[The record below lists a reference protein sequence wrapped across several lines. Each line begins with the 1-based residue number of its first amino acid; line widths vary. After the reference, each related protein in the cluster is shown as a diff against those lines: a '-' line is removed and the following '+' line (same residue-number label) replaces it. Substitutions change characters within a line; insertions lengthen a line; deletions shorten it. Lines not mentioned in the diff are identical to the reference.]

1 MREFSTSRRF
11 ASAFPAHHA
20 AFSGLSSTY
29 SGTTTCRR
37 ASAAPFARLVHRKAR
52 DSRTRI
58 LWVAHKRWER
68 PVATISIA
76 KNHRL
81 SHKKAKDA
89 AEEIARDLKSRF
101 ALDYVWNGDRID
113 FERPGVSGSM
123 HVRKDQIQLDVSLSF
138 LLTPI
143 KPSIEREIH
152 AQLERLLGDKPKS
165 AKA

>member
-1 MREFSTSRRF
+1 LFECYGRSRHASRRRLKAAAKTSRRRDDDQSESQRGVF
-11 ASAFPAHHA
+11 
-20 AFSGLSSTY
+20 
-29 SGTTTCRR
+29 
-37 ASAAPFARLVHRKAR
+37 RLTVHRKAR

-76 KNHRL
+76 KKHRL

>member
-1 MREFSTSRRF
+1 M
-11 ASAFPAHHA
+11 
-20 AFSGLSSTY
+20 
-29 SGTTTCRR
+29 
-37 ASAAPFARLVHRKAR
+37 
-52 DSRTRI
+52 
-58 LWVAHKRWER
+58 
-68 PVATISIA
+68 ATISIA
-76 KNHRL
+76 KKHRL

-113 FERPGVSGSM
+113 FERPGVSGCM

-152 AQLERLLGDKPKS
+152 AQLERLLGDKSKS

>member
-1 MREFSTSRRF
+1 M
-11 ASAFPAHHA
+11 
-20 AFSGLSSTY
+20 
-29 SGTTTCRR
+29 
-37 ASAAPFARLVHRKAR
+37 
-52 DSRTRI
+52 
-58 LWVAHKRWER
+58 
-68 PVATISIA
+68 ATISIA
-76 KNHRL
+76 KKHRL

-101 ALDYVWNGDRID
+101 ALDYAWSGDRID

-143 KPSIEREIH
+143 KSSIEREIH
-152 AQLERLLGDKPKS
+152 AQFDRLLGDKSKS